1 MGISAVTNF
10 GSGMWAPLP
19 ASWTCFR
26 AALEDRHQVDTR
38 SKDFLLMKKLLV
50 MSCTN
55 SAFSRVKVKEDRSL
69 FSKKVGKN
77 TLNFLLTLSS
87 SFPRKSGLQGRWT
100 TVAIRVG
107 RTGNASS
114 LFLPEQCGSRH
125 TTCQLPVTVSTQFC
139 TYHVLASE
147 THSHPVTAR
156 WRGLYRKQSW

>member
-1 MGISAVTNF
+1 MQSPISGQVCGLHF
-10 GSGMWAPLP
+10 PHPGLS
-19 ASWTCFR
+19 FR

-55 SAFSRVKVKEDRSL
+55 SAFSRVKVKEGRSL

-100 TVAIRVG
+100 TAAIRVG
-107 RTGNASS
+107 RTENASS

-125 TTCQLPVTVSTQFC
+125 TVSSPSRSPLSSVLTTCLR
-139 TYHVLASE
+139 HRL
-147 THSHPVTAR
+147 TAIP
-156 WRGLYRKQSW
+156 